1 MKHFETEYR
10 THDGIKL
17 YLQAWLP
24 EVPKAAVLIVH
35 GLGEHSG
42 RYKHFAEK
50 LVSHHISVFTFDGR
64 GHGKSSLPSPTVYFN
79 DYEDYLKDIDALFRK
94 VKGYAG
100 SIPSFIFGHSMGGG
114 LVTSYVVNYQPD
126 ARGIVLSAAAL
137 MPAENVSKIL
147 IAASAWIS
155 KLAPR
160 LKVLKLDSKMVS
172 RDQDEVRKYD
182 EDPLIY
188 HQAIPARTAFEI
200 LRMMGA
206 VEEKMPTV
214 TLPIL
219 ILHGT
224 EDKLVNPKGSDLL
237 FRKISS
243 QDKTLTK
250 YPGLYHELLN
260 EFEKEQIM
268 VEILD
273 WIENRLI

>member
-1 MKHFETEYR
+1 MKHLETEYT

-42 RYKHFAEK
+42 RYMHFAEK
-50 LVSHHISVFTFDGR
+50 LASHHISVFTFDGR
-64 GHGKSSLPSPTVYFN
+64 GHGKSSLPSPTAYFEN
-79 DYEDYLKDIDALFRK
+79 YEDYLKDIDALFGK
-94 VKGYAG
+94 VKGFAG

-155 KLAPR
+155 KLAPK

-172 RDQDEVRKYD
+172 RDQEEVRKYD
-182 EDPLIY
+182 EDPLVY
-188 HQAIPARTAFEI
+188 HQAVAARTAYEI
-200 LRMMGA
+200 LRMMGQ
-206 VEEKMPTV
+206 VEEKMPSF

-224 EDKLVNPKGSDLL
+224 DDKLINPKGSDLL
-237 FRKISS
+237 YGKISS
-243 QDKTLTK
+243 QDKNLIK

-268 VEILD
+268 DEILI
-273 WIENRLI
+273 WIEKRLN

>member
-1 MKHFETEYR
+1 MKHLETEYT

-24 EVPKAAVLIVH
+24 EDPKAAVLIVH

-42 RYKHFAEK
+42 RYEHFAKK
-50 LVSHHISVFTFDGR
+50 LVAHQISVFTFDGR
-64 GHGKSSLPSPTVYFN
+64 GHGKSSSPSPTAYFN
-79 DYEDYLKDIDALFRK
+79 NYEDYLKDIDALFGK

-100 SIPSFIFGHSMGGG
+100 NVPAFIFGHSMGGG

-126 ARGIVLSAAAL
+126 AKGIILSAAAL

-147 IAASAWIS
+147 IAASSWIS
-155 KLAPR
+155 KFSPK

-172 RDQDEVRKYD
+172 RDLEEVRKYD
-182 EDPLIY
+182 EDQLVY
-188 HQAIPARTAFEI
+188 HQAIPARTAYEI
-200 LRMMGA
+200 LRMMGE
-206 VEEKMPTV
+206 VEEKMPTI

-224 EDKLVNPKGSDLL
+224 DDKLVNPKGSELL
-237 FRKISS
+237 FSKISS
-243 QDKTLTK
+243 QDKMLTK

-260 EFEKEQIM
+260 EFEKEQVM
-268 VEILD
+268 DEILI
-273 WIENRLI
+273 WIEKRLA

>member
-1 MKHFETEYR
+1 MKHLETEYT

-42 RYKHFAEK
+42 RYMHFAEK
-50 LVSHHISVFTFDGR
+50 LASRHISVFTFDGR
-64 GHGKSSLPSPTVYFN
+64 GHGKSSLPSPTAYFEN
-79 DYEDYLKDIDALFRK
+79 YEDYLKDIDALFGK
-94 VKGYAG
+94 VKGFAG

-155 KLAPR
+155 KLAPK

-172 RDQDEVRKYD
+172 RDQEEVRKYD
-182 EDPLIY
+182 EDPLVY
-188 HQAIPARTAFEI
+188 HQAVAARTAYEI
-200 LRMMGA
+200 LRMMGQ
-206 VEEKMPTV
+206 VEEKMPSF

-224 EDKLVNPKGSDLL
+224 DDKLINPKGSDLL
-237 FRKISS
+237 YGKISS
-243 QDKTLTK
+243 RDKNLIK

-268 VEILD
+268 DEILI
-273 WIENRLI
+273 WIEKRLN